1 MISSIFQEEIWSH
14 NLFNLYRPTQFLYV
28 ILRMSF
34 HNANGYNMSSC
45 EGSDMYSMCVQQVL
59 KSNHVLKTSV
69 SNHYISLKHISWCL
83 QDACASGTSARIG
96 MASWISHGWRD
107 SKWLC
112 VSTHACVPTACWYEW
127 IEMYLAKLAPPPL
140 MLTLWPLLTGCGC
153 QEACRYILHGAI
165 PCTVG
170 AEATFDS
177 YFPRLVFKL

>member
-1 MISSIFQEEIWSH
+1 
-14 NLFNLYRPTQFLYV
+14 
-28 ILRMSF
+28 MSF
-34 HNANGYNMSSC
+34 HNANGYNMQSMSSC

-69 SNHYISLKHISWCL
+69 SNHYISLKHISRCL

-127 IEMYLAKLAPPPL
+127 IEMYLAPPPL
-140 MLTLWPLLTGCGC
+140 MLTLWPLLTGRGW

-165 PCTVG
+165 PCRCRG
-170 AEATFDS
+170 KLETFSGRNVILIFQDWCLS
-177 YFPRLVFKL
+177 FNWSFNL